1 MNANFI
7 NSYGSGIHNT
17 VLELVFCLNR
27 VALKRSNNLWIRLPP
42 IFLKKI
48 RYFQKINIFKY
59 CSEDTVMRIFPKTFL
74 IIIKVLDFI
83 TVLSNNYG
91 TFLAANYINFC
102 FGMLEIGL
110 HNHPT
115 LGTLLDDF
123 ITVSLSTK
131 KSKCWLSIFSGIA
144 DVNYILCRLICDQI
158 KFGNDYRM
166 TKTVQAGHFHEM
178 H

>member
-1 MNANFI
+1 
-7 NSYGSGIHNT
+7 
-17 VLELVFCLNR
+17 
-27 VALKRSNNLWIRLPP
+27 
-42 IFLKKI
+42 
-48 RYFQKINIFKY
+48 
-59 CSEDTVMRIFPKTFL
+59 MRIFPKTFL

-123 ITVSLSTK
+123 ITDSLSTK
-131 KSKCWLSIFSGIA
+131 KSKC
-144 DVNYILCRLICDQI
+144 
-158 KFGNDYRM
+158 
-166 TKTVQAGHFHEM
+166 
-178 H
+178 